1 MNVILN
7 VKDARELKKKKKI
20 PGNPTVVHSRQTN
33 VGENHTWSHSKTLSV
48 RGNYRLTW
56 LTSNE
61 MGAAILGALP
71 GHSWGEAGD
80 PASSGARGPSVSD
93 SRPHLC

>member
-1 MNVILN
+1 MW
-7 VKDARELKKKKKI
+7 
-20 PGNPTVVHSRQTN
+20 P
-33 VGENHTWSHSKTLSV
+33 
-48 RGNYRLTW
+48 
-56 LTSNE
+56 TSNE

-80 PASSGARGPSVSD
+80 PASSGARVPSVSD